1 MANPTALR
9 PAIGRMLRLQETRQW
24 LPANPTSVSATRLR
38 IATSA
43 FSTSAAHSKR
53 KTRDSNRLRGVSSMR
68 KTGPREPLSVSWEEI
83 PQPADYKPKV
93 SVDPKHGLWDFF
105 YGKKLLQ
112 TPKET
117 QAHGRAW
124 SVRDLRKKSWDD
136 LHSLWYVCLKE
147 RNRLATARKER
158 ARRMVGFGEYEGDER
173 DDVVRSTMRA
183 IKHVLTERYYVWED
197 ARKLAAEDP
206 EINLWAEEGEPAYS
220 GYVAPAIP
228 ELELE
233 PELEP
238 EVVAEDQAVEETSA
252 EQGAVAADG
261 APVEGKTDPAAE
273 VDSEATPVTSEK
285 AEKKKA
291 EEAKKAGK
299 KQPEEAKKA
308 AAKPVDLP
316 VPKL

>member
-1 MANPTALR
+1 
-9 PAIGRMLRLQETRQW
+9 MLRLQETRQW
-24 LPANPTSVSATRLR
+24 LPANPTSVSATRPR

-68 KTGPREPLSVSWEEI
+68 RTGPREPLSVSWEEI

-93 SVDPKHGLWDFF
+93 GVDPKHGLWDFF
-105 YGKKLLQ
+105 YGKQLLQ

-173 DDVVRSTMRA
+173 DDVVLSTMRA

-228 ELELE
+228 ELGPE

-238 EVVAEDQAVEETSA
+238 EVVAEDQAVEKTSA

-273 VDSEATPVTSEK
+273 VDSEASPVTSEMAKKEK
-285 AEKKKA
+285 AEKKKP
-291 EEAKKAGK
+291 EGAKG
-299 KQPEEAKKA
+299 AKKA

>member
-24 LPANPTSVSATRLR
+24 LPANPTSVSATRQR

-68 KTGPREPLSVSWEEI
+68 RTGPREPLSVSWEEI

-93 SVDPKHGLWDFF
+93 GVDPKHGLWDFF
-105 YGKKLLQ
+105 YGKQLLQ

-173 DDVVRSTMRA
+173 DDVVLSTMRA

-228 ELELE
+228 ELGPE

-261 APVEGKTDPAAE
+261 APVEGKTGPAAE
-273 VDSEATPVTSEK
+273 VDSEASPVTSEMAKKEK
-285 AEKKKA
+285 AEKKK
-291 EEAKKAGK
+291 
-299 KQPEEAKKA
+299 PEEAKKA

>member
-9 PAIGRMLRLQETRQW
+9 PTIGRMLRLQETRQW
-24 LPANPTSVSATRLR
+24 LPASSTAVSATRPR

-68 KTGPREPLSVSWEEI
+68 RTGPREPLSVSWEEI
-83 PQPADYKPKV
+83 PRPADYKPKV
-93 SVDPKHGLWDFF
+93 GVDPKHGLWEFF
-105 YGKKLLQ
+105 YDKKLLQ

-173 DDVVRSTMRA
+173 DDVVLSTMRA

-228 ELELE
+228 E
-233 PELEP
+233 PEA
-238 EVVAEDQAVEETSA
+238 VAEDQTVEETSA
-252 EQGAVAADG
+252 EQGAAAAGG
-261 APVEGKTDPAAE
+261 APVEGKTDPAAK

-285 AEKKKA
+285 AKKK
-291 EEAKKAGK
+291 K
-299 KQPEEAKKA
+299 PEEAKKA
-308 AAKPVDLP
+308 EKKKPEEAKKAEAKPVDLP

>member
-24 LPANPTSVSATRLR
+24 LPANPTSVSATRPR

-68 KTGPREPLSVSWEEI
+68 RTGPREPLSVSWEEI

-93 SVDPKHGLWDFF
+93 GVDPKHGLWDFF
-105 YGKKLLQ
+105 YGKQLLQ

-173 DDVVRSTMRA
+173 DDVVLSTMRA

-228 ELELE
+228 ELE
-233 PELEP
+233 P

-273 VDSEATPVTSEK
+273 VDSEASPVTSEMAKKEK
-285 AEKKKA
+285 AEKKK
-291 EEAKKAGK
+291 
-299 KQPEEAKKA
+299 PEGAKKA

>member
-1 MANPTALR
+1 
-9 PAIGRMLRLQETRQW
+9 
-24 LPANPTSVSATRLR
+24 
-38 IATSA
+38 
-43 FSTSAAHSKR
+43 
-53 KTRDSNRLRGVSSMR
+53 
-68 KTGPREPLSVSWEEI
+68 
-83 PQPADYKPKV
+83 
-93 SVDPKHGLWDFF
+93 
-105 YGKKLLQ
+105 
-112 TPKET
+112 
-117 QAHGRAW
+117 
-124 SVRDLRKKSWDD
+124 
-136 LHSLWYVCLKE
+136 
-147 RNRLATARKER
+147 
-158 ARRMVGFGEYEGDER
+158 
-173 DDVVRSTMRA
+173 MRA

-228 ELELE
+228 ELGPE

-273 VDSEATPVTSEK
+273 VDSEATPVTSEMAKKEK
-285 AEKKKA
+285 AEKKK
-291 EEAKKAGK
+291 
-299 KQPEEAKKA
+299 PEGAKKA

>member
-1 MANPTALR
+1 
-9 PAIGRMLRLQETRQW
+9 MLRLQETRQW
-24 LPANPTSVSATRLR
+24 LPANPTSVSATRPR

-68 KTGPREPLSVSWEEI
+68 RTGPREPLSVSWEEI
-83 PQPADYKPKV
+83 PQPADYKP
-93 SVDPKHGLWDFF
+93 
-105 YGKKLLQ
+105 KLLQ

-173 DDVVRSTMRA
+173 DDVVLSTMRA

-228 ELELE
+228 ELGPE

-273 VDSEATPVTSEK
+273 VDSEASPVTSEMAKKEK
-285 AEKKKA
+285 AEKKK
-291 EEAKKAGK
+291 
-299 KQPEEAKKA
+299 PEGAKKA

>member
-1 MANPTALR
+1 
-9 PAIGRMLRLQETRQW
+9 MLRLQETRQW
-24 LPANPTSVSATRLR
+24 LPANPTSVSATRPR

-68 KTGPREPLSVSWEEI
+68 RTGPREPLSVSWEEI

-93 SVDPKHGLWDFF
+93 GVDPKHGLWDFF
-105 YGKKLLQ
+105 YGKQLLQ

-173 DDVVRSTMRA
+173 DDVVLSTMRA

-228 ELELE
+228 ELGPE

-273 VDSEATPVTSEK
+273 VDSEASPVTSEMAKKEK
-285 AEKKKA
+285 AEKKK
-291 EEAKKAGK
+291 
-299 KQPEEAKKA
+299 PEGAKKA